1 MRIDSLDWVID
12 GLLPGSFRGI
22 TFSMPDT
29 SSSVGRRVVEY
40 LFPGVDAADYD
51 DFGLS
56 PNEISVTGLILGDDY
71 KLQATAL
78 QAAFETPGPAT
89 LIHPWLG
96 PMMVIM
102 AQPGQISFSEKE
114 LRLVRFTAT
123 FKRLPLTGSSAIGGL
138 SGLISAIDTVVSVA
152 SALTSIVGSILSATR
167 TKSVTRSTRIVTS
180 AIGAVTAPSGSA
192 RALPQLK
199 AAIGASVPS
208 SPADFDTLI
217 RSTSALINTAS
228 IAAAVAP
235 AAEAVI
241 PPAPT
246 ALSLMSIGMT
256 VAEAL
261 TASVADAPADAD
273 RALLISAAAQF
284 LAQAA
289 AQSAYA
295 EYTSSQQALAFR
307 ARTTDA
313 ADGMSA
319 ALETITASS
328 FQADSTAL
336 RRGIRQLQSALIAD
350 INQTIGRLPSVL
362 TFRPDRPLDA
372 WLLAQHVFGDAPST
386 IEAGYLDIVAR
397 NNPRHPAAL
406 PSGPVEVLGQ

>member
-1 MRIDSLDWVID
+1 MRIDSLDWVLD
-12 GLLPGSFRGI
+12 GLLPGSYRGI

-29 SSSVGRRVVEY
+29 SSAVGRRVVEY
-40 LFPGVDAADYD
+40 LFPGVEAADYD
-51 DFGLS
+51 DFGLA
-56 PNEISVTGLILGDDY
+56 PTEISVTGLILGDDY
-71 KLQATAL
+71 KLQAIAL

-102 AQPGQISFSEKE
+102 MQPAQISFSEKE

-123 FKRLPLTGSSAIGGL
+123 FKKLPLSAGLSIGGL
-138 SGLISAIDTVVSVA
+138 SGLITAIGTVVSVA
-152 SALTSIVGSILSATR
+152 SALAGVVGTILSATR

-199 AAIGASVPS
+199 AAIGASIPS

-217 RSTSALINTAS
+217 QSTSTLINTAS

-235 AAEAVI
+235 AAEANI
-241 PPAPT
+241 APSPT
-246 ALSLMSIGMT
+246 ALSLMAIGMT
-256 VAEAL
+256 VCETL
-261 TASVADAPADAD
+261 TAAIVDAPADAD
-273 RALLISAAAQF
+273 RALLASAAAQF
-284 LAQAA
+284 FAQAA
-289 AQSAYA
+289 SQSAYA
-295 EYTSSQQALAFR
+295 DYASSQQALAFR

-313 ADGMSA
+313 ADAIAA
-319 ALETITASS
+319 ALETITGST
-328 FQADSTAL
+328 FQAESTSL
-336 RRGIRQLQSALIAD
+336 RRGVRELQSALISD

-362 TFRPDRPLDA
+362 TFRPARPLDA
-372 WLLAQHVFGDAPST
+372 WLLAQHVFGDTPSA

-397 NNPRHPAAL
+397 NNPRHPASL
-406 PSGPVEVLGQ
+406 PAGPVEVLG